1 MVKPNSIALLVVGLF
16 FVAGLMT
23 MHRKAL
29 RRSEAQL
36 AGEAARKA
44 QSPLAGAGQ
53 ALVVTTANWEV
64 VNGTLQRYERQSANG
79 PWQAVGDAIPI
90 VVGRNGLAW
99 GRGLHGDAEA
109 FAQANHPRKREGDG
123 KSPAGVFRLSSA
135 FGYAAQDQR
144 IKLPY
149 RQARAAT
156 QCVDD
161 AQSAF
166 YNQLVERDRIP
177 QPDWQS
183 HEDMRRPDEQYRWG
197 VFVEHNSSA
206 QRQASGGSCIF
217 LHIWA
222 GQSKGTAGCT
232 AMEAGLMEQV
242 LFWLDAAQQPV
253 LVQLPMPQYAR
264 LKAQWQL
271 P

>member
-1 MVKPNSIALLVVGLF
+1 MKLLLLVAIVCLF
-16 FVAGLMT
+16 EVNLM
-23 MHRKAL
+23 
-29 RRSEAQL
+29 SEANPL
-36 AGEAARKA
+36 INAR
-44 QSPLAGAGQ
+44 QML
-53 ALVVTTANWEV
+53 LVTTTNWNAV
-64 VNGTLQRYERQSANG
+64 SGTLQRYERKSARS
-79 PWQAVGDAIPI
+79 PWQPVGAAIPI

-109 FAQANHPRKREGDG
+109 FAQVADPRKHEGDG

-135 FGYAAQDQR
+135 FGYAAPDLR

-149 RQARAAT
+149 RQSRAAT

-161 AQSAF
+161 AQSAL

-183 HEDMRRPDEQYRWG
+183 HEDMRRKDDQYRWG
-197 VFVEHNSSA
+197 VFVDHNFGV
-206 QRQASGGSCIF
+206 QRLSSGGSCIF

-222 GQSKGTAGCT
+222 GAGKGTAGCT
-232 AMEAGLMEQV
+232 AMEAALMEQV
-242 LFWLDAAQQPV
+242 LFWLRGNQNPV
-253 LVQLPMPQYAR
+253 LVQLPASAYAR
-264 LKAQWQL
+264 LKAGWQL